1 MAGAETTRSEEES
14 PCPIQETDQAVDESS
29 DVDGD
34 FASLQ
39 KMLSQKRRAA
49 KDSPEVR
56 LQKAL
61 PFLGTFAPNIRPLTI
76 NDLEACIALENAAFP
91 NPEHRASP
99 QKASKPSLLTAH
111 PLFTILLT
119 RPNLGDHRSPT
130 ASLSAQNS
138 A

>member
-99 QKASKPSLLTAH
+99 QKASLYY
-111 PLFTILLT
+111 
-119 RPNLGDHRSPT
+119 RPPPFAIH
-130 ASLSAQNS
+130 
-138 A
+138 

>member
-99 QKASKPSLLTAH
+99 QKASLYYR
-111 PLFTILLT
+111 PLPIRNPLT
-119 RPNLGDHRSPT
+119 RPALGDHRLPT
-130 ASLSAQNS
+130 ASLSAQN
-138 A
+138 